1 MSTTRPAAPVV
12 VHTKG
17 GGLMS
22 SSEYAANE
30 PAADPLAP
38 VEQAI
43 HWLTSTTIHL
53 ALGLMVGL
61 LAARAMR
68 QRHLHWAWPAI
79 VLGAIVLGRSILGAS
94 LVSILG
100 TGALSAAV
108 RGRRWHRE
116 DLDAG
121 ADLAALAAHRRTPPD
136 ALRAFARRVA
146 ALTRRATVERAC
158 ARDGRLTVG
167 YDRDGRAVAIPCG
180 GASGGTHTLV
190 AGAAGSGK
198 TVTMTWIALCAIAR
212 GMGVIAIDPKGDRD
226 LRWALRDS
234 ALRAGRP
241 FVEWRPRGRT
251 VYNPYGRGSETE
263 IADRALAGERFTEPH
278 YLRQAQRY
286 MGHEVRVLRE
296 AGITV
301 SLRTLVE
308 HLDPARLEALLRGLP
323 EACAQPTH
331 DYLDSLTPRQRGDL
345 TGVRDRLAIM
355 AESDVGDL
363 LDPRTED
370 VQPLDLLEAVRAR
383 AVVYFALQAD
393 RRPLLAQM
401 LGAAIVQDLQAV
413 VAIQHECPEPTLV
426 AIDEFSAIAPERIL
440 GLFARARSA
449 GVSMVLGTQELADLR
464 LPGQERLLDQ
474 VLGNLSTLIAHRQT
488 VSASTELIAGMSETK
503 GIWRTSHHGD
513 GGLTRTRTREQVLR
527 PEQIRGLGQG
537 RAAVIDLVGGG
548 RANVAQISSPL
559 RRR

>member
-1 MSTTRPAAPVV
+1 
-12 VHTKG
+12 
-17 GGLMS
+17 
-22 SSEYAANE
+22 
-30 PAADPLAP
+30 
-38 VEQAI
+38 
-43 HWLTSTTIHL
+43 
-53 ALGLMVGL
+53 
-61 LAARAMR
+61 
-68 QRHLHWAWPAI
+68 
-79 VLGAIVLGRSILGAS
+79 
-94 LVSILG
+94 
-100 TGALSAAV
+100 
-108 RGRRWHRE
+108 
-116 DLDAG
+116 
-121 ADLAALAAHRRTPPD
+121 
-136 ALRAFARRVA
+136 
-146 ALTRRATVERAC
+146 
-158 ARDGRLTVG
+158 
-167 YDRDGRAVAIPCG
+167 
-180 GASGGTHTLV
+180 
-190 AGAAGSGK
+190 
-198 TVTMTWIALCAIAR
+198 
-212 GMGVIAIDPKGDRD
+212 
-226 LRWALRDS
+226 
-234 ALRAGRP
+234 
-241 FVEWRPRGRT
+241 
-251 VYNPYGRGSETE
+251 
-263 IADRALAGERFTEPH
+263 
-278 YLRQAQRY
+278 

>member
-226 LRWALRDS
+226 LRWALRD
-234 ALRAGRP
+234 ALCGPGDRSSNGALGAGRS
-241 FVEWRPRGRT
+241 T
-251 VYNPYGRGSETE
+251 
-263 IADRALAGERFTEPH
+263 
-278 YLRQAQRY
+278 
-286 MGHEVRVLRE
+286 
-296 AGITV
+296 
-301 SLRTLVE
+301 
-308 HLDPARLEALLRGLP
+308 
-323 EACAQPTH
+323 
-331 DYLDSLTPRQRGDL
+331 TP
-345 TGVRDRLAIM
+345 TGVA
-355 AESDVGDL
+355 
-363 LDPRTED
+363 
-370 VQPLDLLEAVRAR
+370 AR
-383 AVVYFALQAD
+383 
-393 RRPLLAQM
+393 RRS
-401 LGAAIVQDLQAV
+401 
-413 VAIQHECPEPTLV
+413 PTGRSP
-426 AIDEFSAIAPERIL
+426 ASASPSPTTCAKPS
-440 GLFARARSA
+440 ATWATRSA
-449 GVSMVLGTQELADLR
+449 CCARRAS
-464 LPGQERLLDQ
+464 P
-474 VLGNLSTLIAHRQT
+474 
-488 VSASTELIAGMSETK
+488 SA
-503 GIWRTSHHGD
+503 
-513 GGLTRTRTREQVLR
+513 
-527 PEQIRGLGQG
+527 
-537 RAAVIDLVGGG
+537 
-548 RANVAQISSPL
+548 
-559 RRR
+559 